1 MKKNELSVRFAD
13 LIDQA
18 NKVNAKNKEKRFY
31 AMSESRNG
39 KLVDFGMYDYTTKK
53 YVLSNVFSTDAMAR
67 LAEIERMIN
76 Q

>member
-1 MKKNELSVRFAD
+1 MKKNEITVRFAD

-18 NKVNAKNKEKRFY
+18 NKVNARIKEKRFY

-39 KLVDFGMYDYTTKK
+39 KLVDFGMYDYSTKK
-53 YVLSNVFSTDAMAR
+53 YILSNVFSSDAIAR
-67 LAEIERMIN
+67 LTEIERMIN

>member
-1 MKKNELSVRFAD
+1 VKKNELSVRFAD

-18 NKVNAKNKEKRFY
+18 NKVNARNKEKRFY

-53 YVLSNVFSTDAMAR
+53 YVLSNVFSADATAR